1 MSTKELKL
9 IPLSS
14 LAKVFPNK
22 IYGQTHR
29 YVQAAHGQEVSFQI
43 AYRHVHSFHRKI
55 YAVKASTS
63 IKRAVTLHKVGVVPS
78 CFSAYALGRSD
89 DHYLTKEPGLFPD
102 PLYPIED
109 GCVTSTAGSWSSVWV
124 SVKLDD
130 SIKAGKYPIKIVFT
144 NTATGYE
151 QSVTYTVEVMPYTLP
166 AQTLHYAQW
175 FHCDCIADAHHVDV
189 FSEAHWNLIDR
200 YMRLATEHGMTM
212 IFTPLVTPP
221 LDTAVGAE
229 RPTVQLVEVTKT
241 DAGYEFDFARLVRY
255 VKMALAA
262 GYSTFE
268 IGHLFTQWGAKA
280 CPKVIAWVNG
290 EQKRIFGW
298 DTPADGDEYK
308 AFLSQLVPDVIATFA
323 DLGISRDRLW
333 FHVSDEPNAEHLE
346 QYHKVSAIMKPLIK
360 GCHHFDALSK
370 LDFYTNG
377 SIETPIP
384 GTNHIEPFLEAKVPG
399 LWCYYCCSQ
408 CVDVSNRFFSMP
420 SSRNR
425 IIGVQMYK
433 YGISG
438 FMQWGYNFYYTQYSA
453 KKIDPY
459 VVTDAD
465 CAFPSGDAFTVYP
478 YGDGAI
484 PSLRQ
489 KVFANALE
497 DIRLLTLLENKIGRD
512 GVIEAIDRIAGMD
525 VTFKRYPKHD
535 RFFDEL
541 YSFIFDELNK

>member
-1 MSTKELKL
+1 MSTKELQL

-14 LAKVFPNK
+14 LAKVFPTK
-22 IYGQTHR
+22 IYGKAHR
-29 YVQAAHGQEVSFQI
+29 HVQAAYGQEVSFQI
-43 AYRHVHSFHRKI
+43 AYRHMHSFHRKV
-55 YAVKASTS
+55 YEVKASTS

-78 CFSAYALGRSD
+78 SFSAYALGRSD
-89 DHYLTKEPGLFPD
+89 DNYLTKEPGLFPD

-109 GCVTSTAGSWSSVWV
+109 GCVTSSATLWSSVWV
-124 SVKLDD
+124 TVKIDE
-130 SIKAGKYPIKIVFT
+130 SIKPGKHPIKIVFR

-166 AQTLHYAQW
+166 AQTLHFAQW
-175 FHCDCIADAHHVDV
+175 FHCDCIADVHHVDV

-200 YMRLATEHGMTM
+200 YMRLATQHGMNM
-212 IFTPLVTPP
+212 IFTPVVTPP

-229 RPTVQLVEVTKT
+229 RPTVQLVEITKT
-241 DAGYEFDFARLVRY
+241 EDGYTFDFARLHRY

-262 GYSTFE
+262 GYRSFE
-268 IGHLFTQWGAKA
+268 IGHFFTQWGANA
-280 CPKVIAWVNG
+280 CPKVIAWVDG

-298 DTPADGDEYK
+298 DTPAAGDEYK
-308 AFLSQLVPDVIATFA
+308 AFLAQLVPALIAEFA
-323 DLGISRDRLW
+323 SLGIDRTRLW
-333 FHVSDEPNAEHLE
+333 FHVSDEPSAAHLE
-346 QYHKVSAIMKPLIK
+346 QYHKVSAIMKPLIA
-360 GCHHFDALSK
+360 GCHHFDALSN

-377 SIETPIP
+377 SVETPVP
-384 GTNHIEPFLEAKVPG
+384 GINHIEPFLEAKVPG

-438 FMQWGYNFYYTQYSA
+438 FLQWGYNFYYTQYSA
-453 KKIDPY
+453 KKINPY

-497 DIRLLTLLENKIGRD
+497 DMRLLTLLESKIGRER
-512 GVIEAIDRIAGMD
+512 VIEAIDRIAGMD
-525 VTFKRYPKHD
+525 VTFKNYPKHD
-535 RFFDEL
+535 GYFEEL
-541 YSFIFDELNK
+541 YSYIFDELNK